1 MNQGQ
6 KKNLLI
12 AIGIIFVAILS
23 RFVPP
28 YNFTAVGA
36 VGLFGAAHF
45 GKKWMAFLL
54 PFLALW
60 FSDLVLSNVVH
71 AQYYD
76 SFQWFNSPYVYGA
89 FAAVILFG
97 KFFLKKITTSRI
109 LVSSVIASLLF
120 FLITNFGSWAG
131 GQMIDLY
138 PKNATGLIAAYVAG
152 IPFFWST
159 LAGNVFFS
167 LVLFKTYEWIKVDEL
182 ELIPTT

>member
-6 KKNLLI
+6 RTNILI
-12 AIGIIFVAILS
+12 AAGIIFVAILS
-23 RFVPP
+23 RFIPP

-36 VGLFGAAHF
+36 IGLFGAAHF

-54 PFLALW
+54 PFATLW
-60 FSDLVLSNVVH
+60 FSDLVLSNLVH

-76 SFQWFNSPYVYGA
+76 SFQWFNSLYVYGA

-97 KFFLKKITTSRI
+97 LFFLKKINTSRI
-109 LVSSVIASLLF
+109 LISSVVASLLF
-120 FLITNFGSWAG
+120 FLITNFGVWAG
-131 GQMIDLY
+131 SIMY
-138 PKNATGLIAAYVAG
+138 PKDTAGLIACFVAG

-167 LVLFKTYEWIKVDEL
+167 LVLFKTYEWIKVKEL
-182 ELIPTT
+182 KTITA

>member
-1 MNQGQ
+1 MNKGQ
-6 KKNLLI
+6 RTNILI
-12 AIGIIFVAILS
+12 AVGIIFVAILS
-23 RFVPP
+23 RFIPP

-36 VGLFGAAHF
+36 IGLFGAAHF

-60 FSDLVLSNVVH
+60 VSDLVLSNVVH

-76 SFQWFNSPYVYGA
+76 SFQWFNSPFVYGA

-97 KFFLKKITTSRI
+97 LFFLKKISISRI
-109 LVSSVIASLLF
+109 LASSVIISLIF
-120 FLITNFGSWAG
+120 FLITNFGSWIG
-131 GQMIDLY
+131 GDMIDIY
-138 PKNATGLIAAYVAG
+138 PKTAAGLLAAYVAG

-167 LVLFKTYEWIKVDEL
+167 LVLFGVYEWVKVEDESL
-182 ELIPTT
+182 ATV

>member
-1 MNQGQ
+1 MNKGQ
-6 KKNLLI
+6 RTNILI
-12 AIGIIFVAILS
+12 AAGIIFVAILS

-36 VGLFGAAHF
+36 IGLFGAAHF
-45 GKKWMAFLL
+45 GKKWLAFLL
-54 PFLALW
+54 PFAALW

-71 AQYYD
+71 AQYYE

-89 FAAVILFG
+89 FAAVIFFG
-97 KFFLKKITTSRI
+97 LFFLKKITTSRI
-109 LVSSVIASLLF
+109 LVSSVVVSLIF

-131 GQMIDLY
+131 GTMY
-138 PKNATGLIAAYVAG
+138 PKDASGLLAAYVAG

-167 LVLFKTYEWIKVDEL
+167 LVLFKTYEWVKVKEL
-182 ELIPTT
+182 KTAVA